1 MKDKTNKVFR
11 YVTLFLGDGL
21 VGEGRLGGAWATL
34 YGNGTLEEGG
44 GERNGKTLTQS
55 HLNTCGSVCKL
66 LKRYAYCSHLQ

>member
-34 YGNGTLEEGG
+34 HGNGTLGG
-44 GERNGKTLTQS
+44 GEVRGMEKHSLRAT
-55 HLNTCGSVCKL
+55 
-66 LKRYAYCSHLQ
+66 